1 MKKLST
7 LLVVVAAFVAIGCG
21 KDGQQAAAPAAA
33 PAAPAA
39 APAAPAPGTPA
50 AAAPAAA
57 PAAPSVVADLPN
69 YPGATLVKTEAE
81 ARAGYSKSIEAKFTS
96 GDPYDAVKKFYA
108 DAIAANGWQI
118 TSTAEKP
125 GEVKWFLAKGTSAGK
140 VEVENEH
147 GALKIKLE
155 RMDK

>member
-1 MKKLST
+1 MKKLGT
-7 LLVVVAAFVAIGCG
+7 LLVVVAAFVVIGCG
-21 KDGQQAAAPAAA
+21 KDGQQAAA

-39 APAAPAPGTPA
+39 APAAPAPGT
-50 AAAPAAA
+50 AAPAA
-57 PAAPSVVADLPN
+57 PAAPSIVADLPN

-81 ARAGYSKSIEAKFTS
+81 ARAGYSKSIEAKFTT
-96 GDPYDAVKKFYA
+96 GDSYDAVKKFYL